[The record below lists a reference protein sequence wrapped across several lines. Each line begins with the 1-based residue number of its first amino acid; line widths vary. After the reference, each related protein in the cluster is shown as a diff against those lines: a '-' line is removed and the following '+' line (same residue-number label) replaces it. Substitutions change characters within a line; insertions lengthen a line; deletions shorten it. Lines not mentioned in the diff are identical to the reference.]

1 MAKSSASFFKQN
13 ILFLGIIASLQM
25 KAEITSL
32 PKSHNSD
39 KTSAFSEITEKREAI
54 KVQPLQNEVLKKL
67 QELIA
72 CSSDQKDLSVEALS
86 SKIKEALKPSA
97 SKFLDQ
103 QSQKTIPENEKES
116 PLSIDDLE
124 KILKNKK
131 LSSYFNKA
139 FNKLSENQTAQDY
152 RSILISYPENP
163 IKNAQDE
170 IFEKIHKKGPS
181 ISKVLTEAAQE
192 IKASSQ
198 KNQFVCEAKTKDLE
212 IKILQKEKELKEA
225 EKAVKEA
232 ATDRTNRDVAGKT
245 YDTTKAKLEDL
256 KKEAELNKAKI
267 LLQSVKQPSEI
278 KEELLKKFPI
288 KEDISPE
295 QVVDMKF
302 KSEDI
307 KNKETKLK
315 KAQKEYTVA
324 NEFFTNATKPNSD
337 TDLKNSNILENRN
350 KAESVLTQAKK
361 EFDEAQVSRKEL
373 GDLEKYASTI
383 KSIEES
389 FQELVL
395 NPDSKSS
402 QEVLKYIKKK
412 APSLL
417 DREGK
422 IKYATSDEIK
432 EVKKVLLEKLTEKS
446 LMEKATEGAKD
457 LLFKFRY
464 DPTK

>member
-1 MAKSSASFFKQN
+1 MAKSCVSFFKQS
-13 ILFLGIIASLQM
+13 LGFLGIIASLQM
-25 KAEITSL
+25 KAETTSL
-32 PKSHNSD
+32 PKSHNPN

-116 PLSIDDLE
+116 PLSIDDLD

-152 RSILISYPENP
+152 RSILISYPA

-170 IFEKIHKKGPS
+170 IFEKIHKKDPS
-181 ISKVLTEAAQE
+181 ISKALTEAAQE

-198 KNQFVCEAKTKDLE
+198 KNQFICEAKTKDLDV
-212 IKILQKEKELKEA
+212 KILQKEKELKEA
-225 EKAVKEA
+225 EKAAKEA
-232 ATDRTNRDVAGKT
+232 ATDTSKRESTGKAF
-245 YDTTKAKLEDL
+245 DATKIELEKL
-256 KKEAELNKAKI
+256 KKEADINKAKI
-267 LLQSVKQPSEI
+267 LLQSVNQPSEI
-278 KEELLKKFPI
+278 SEELLKKFPI
-288 KEDISPE
+288 KKDITPE
-295 QVVDMKF
+295 QVLDMKL

-315 KAQKEYTVA
+315 KAQKEYNAA

-337 TDLKNSNILENRN
+337 TDLKNSNIIDIRN
-350 KAESVLTQAKK
+350 KAESVLTQAKIEFEDAKSARNEIENLK
-361 EFDEAQVSRKEL
+361 EYSSA
-373 GDLEKYASTI
+373 I
-383 KSIEES
+383 KSIQDS
-389 FQELVL
+389 FRDLALKPE
-395 NPDSKSS
+395 SKSS

-417 DREGK
+417 DRDGK
-422 IKYATSDEIK
+422 IKCATSDEIK

-457 LLFKFRY
+457 LFLKFRY

>member
-25 KAEITSL
+25 KAVE
-32 PKSHNSD
+32 SHE
-39 KTSAFSEITEKREAI
+39 KTSAFPKVTEIREPI
-54 KVQPLQNEVLKKL
+54 KVQPLQDEALKKL

-97 SKFLDQ
+97 SKFLYQYVDI
-103 QSQKTIPENEKES
+103 TIKNIEIPKDIGELKNVLKNEK
-116 PLSIDDLE
+116 LSL
-124 KILKNKK
+124 
-131 LSSYFNKA
+131 YFNKIFLNLYEEQTKDTYLKKA
-139 FNKLSENQTAQDY
+139 TLYLDKGVAASKL
-152 RSILISYPENP
+152 
-163 IKNAQDE
+163 
-170 IFEKIHKKGPS
+170 FESIHKEDLS
-181 ISKVLTEAAQE
+181 ISKALTEAAQE
-192 IKASSQ
+192 IKSSSQ

-232 ATDRTNRDVAGKT
+232 ATDRTNRDVVGKT

-307 KNKETKLK
+307 KNKESKLK

-350 KAESVLTQAKK
+350 KAESALTQAKK
-361 EFDEAQVSRKEL
+361 EFDEAQNARNEIEN
-373 GDLEKYASTI
+373 LEKHAATI
-383 KSIEES
+383 KNIEES
-389 FQELVL
+389 FQELIL
-395 NPDSKSS
+395 KPESKNS
-402 QEVLKYIKKK
+402 QEALKYIKKN

-417 DREGK
+417 DRDGK

-432 EVKKVLLEKLTEKS
+432 ELKKVLLEKLSEKS

-457 LLFKFRY
+457 FLLKFRY
-464 DPTK
+464 DPAK